1 MRRMRLCVRVFD
13 TRTGYKS
20 SPRFREGTAYVRLRH
35 QPPQF
40 KYPLVALHVVANI
53 QVNRASAIN
62 VNVEVRHRRGCRCGN
77 DSRNTVV

>member
-1 MRRMRLCVRVFD
+1 MRRMRLFVRVFD

-62 VNVEVRHRRGCRCGN
+62 VNVEGRHRSYCGN
-77 DSRNTVV
+77 HSRNIVV